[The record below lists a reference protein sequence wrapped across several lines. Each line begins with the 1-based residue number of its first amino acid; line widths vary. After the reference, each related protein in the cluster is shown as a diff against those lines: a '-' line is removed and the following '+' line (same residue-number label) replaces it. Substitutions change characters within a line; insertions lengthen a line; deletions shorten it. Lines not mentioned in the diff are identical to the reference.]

1 MWRELISGAA
11 IGKGADRASQT
22 AVESSLH
29 GLTRRRRVGAYDGPM
44 TRSRTLALWLPVVA
58 WAALIFTLSS
68 IPDLGTGLGTW
79 DLVLRKLAHATEYA
93 ILGALLLRALG
104 RPGPAAL
111 AAVAYAASDELHQH
125 FVSGR
130 HAAPLDIA
138 IDAAGVLAGIA
149 IYRRTR
155 QYHP

>member
-1 MWRELISGAA
+1 VTL
-11 IGKGADRASQT
+11 
-22 AVESSLH
+22 
-29 GLTRRRRVGAYDGPM
+29 
-44 TRSRTLALWLPVVA
+44 SRTLALWLPVVA
-58 WAALIFTLSS
+58 WAAVIFTLSS

-93 ILGALLLRALG
+93 ILGALLLRAVG
-104 RPGPAAL
+104 RPGAAAL

-138 IDAAGVLAGIA
+138 IDAVGVLAGIA

>member
-1 MWRELISGAA
+1 
-11 IGKGADRASQT
+11 
-22 AVESSLH
+22 
-29 GLTRRRRVGAYDGPM
+29 M
-44 TRSRTLALWLPVVA
+44 TRSRAVSLWLPVVA
-58 WAALIFTLSS
+58 WAALIFSLSS

-104 RPGPAAL
+104 RPAPAAL

-130 HAAPLDIA
+130 HTAPLDVA
-138 IDAAGVLAGIA
+138 IDAVGVLVGIA

>member
-1 MWRELISGAA
+1 MPTA
-11 IGKGADRASQT
+11 RAVS
-22 AVESSLH
+22 
-29 GLTRRRRVGAYDGPM
+29 
-44 TRSRTLALWLPVVA
+44 LWLPVVA

-68 IPDLGTGLGTW
+68 IPNLGTGLGTW
-79 DLVLRKLAHATEYA
+79 DLVLRKLAHATEYG

-104 RPGPAAL
+104 RPVPAAL

-130 HAAPLDIA
+130 HAAPLDLA